1 MDAVTSLFIT
11 RLPLVE
17 SASFCMKDQDL
28 FISQRTGPTNHQPRS
43 VGTRSVRTCAR
54 LTVHEPINIA
64 PGRKYSH
71 GYTLGKFRWIM
82 SHGSRLAGHGL
93 CKFCVRTVLMM
104 INRGKQGNNHE
115 KGGGLTF
122 YIKNGG
128 NPRFSGHLTIL
139 MDGLGTRLRP
149 SFE

>member
-1 MDAVTSLFIT
+1 MSTLGLSLT
-11 RLPLVE
+11 
-17 SASFCMKDQDL
+17 D
-28 FISQRTGPTNHQPRS
+28 
-43 VGTRSVRTCAR
+43 
-54 LTVHEPINIA
+54 HEP
-64 PGRKYSH
+64 
-71 GYTLGKFRWIM
+71 
-82 SHGSRLAGHGL
+82 RLAGHGL

-104 INRGKQGNNHE
+104 INRGKLGNNHE